1 MSSAHPRGR
10 ELRDVRVR
18 CELEL
23 ATAAEEL
30 NVPARDLRALE
41 WDRPDLLR
49 NERYARKLLKR
60 YERWLQPDDIPRP
73 VRIREEPPAEG

>member
-1 MSSAHPRGR
+1 M
-10 ELRDVRVR
+10 
-18 CELEL
+18 
-23 ATAAEEL
+23 
-30 NVPARDLRALE
+30 PARDLRALE